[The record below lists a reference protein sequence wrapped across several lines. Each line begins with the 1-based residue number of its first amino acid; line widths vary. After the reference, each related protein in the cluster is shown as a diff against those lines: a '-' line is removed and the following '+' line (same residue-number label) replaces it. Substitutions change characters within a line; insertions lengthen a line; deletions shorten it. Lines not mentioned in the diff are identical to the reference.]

1 MAYDLLIQGAQMV
14 TGAGVDHLSIGIEEG
29 KIVALEPT
37 DSAAGV
43 RGAAREII
51 DARGLHVFP
60 GVIDAHV
67 HFNEPGRTE
76 WEGAAT
82 GSAALSAGGG
92 TVFIDMPLNS
102 SPPTLDAAS
111 FSAKRAALEK
121 ASRTDFALW
130 GGLTP
135 DNIGELEALA
145 ECGVVGFKAFM
156 SASGIED
163 FRRCDDDSL
172 FRGMQIAARL
182 GLPVAVHAENDG
194 MVSALSAAARA
205 GGRTSVRDYLDSR
218 PVVAEA
224 EAIARALLFAEQTGC
239 SLHVV
244 HTSSARGVSL
254 VRAAV
259 AAGLCDATCETCPHY
274 LLLDER
280 DVVSRGAGAKCAPP
294 VRSAVEREKLV
305 AEVAAG
311 RVDTIG
317 SDHSPS
323 PADMKG
329 SEDFFKVWGG
339 ISGVQTTL
347 RALLTLDL
355 PLALVARLLSEN
367 VASRFKL
374 RGKGGI
380 RIGADADLALIDLS
394 VTAPLRAG
402 ELLDRHRASPY
413 VGRTFR
419 GAVKQTLVRGR
430 AVFKDGVPVGP
441 PIGLFLKP
449 ARKQAPP
456 LS

>member
-1 MAYDLLIQGAQMV
+1 MAYDLLIRDAHVV
-14 TGAGVDHLSIGIEEG
+14 TGAGVDRLSIGIEDG
-29 KIVALEPT
+29 KVAALGPGDGLPGT
-37 DSAAGV
+37 
-43 RGAAREII
+43 ARETI

-111 FSAKRAALEK
+111 FSAKLAALEK
-121 ASRTDFALW
+121 SARTDFALW

-135 DNIGELEALA
+135 DNIGELEELA
-145 ECGVVGFKAFM
+145 ACGVVGFKAFM

-163 FRRCDDDSL
+163 FRRCDDESL

-194 MVSALSAAARA
+194 MVGALSAAART
-205 GGRTSVRDYLDSR
+205 GGRITPLDFLGTR
-218 PVVAEA
+218 PIAAEA
-224 EAIARALLFAEQTGC
+224 EAISRALLFAEQTGC

-254 VRAAV
+254 VRAA
-259 AAGLCDATCETCPHY
+259 ASAGLCDATCETCPHF

-280 DVVSRGAGAKCAPP
+280 DVAAVGARAKCAPP
-294 VRSAVEREKLV
+294 VRSAAERDRLR

-323 PADMKG
+323 PPDMKR
-329 SEDFFKVWGG
+329 SADFFQVWGG
-339 ISGVQTTL
+339 ISSVQTTL
-347 RALLTLDL
+347 RALLSLDI
-355 PLALVARLLSEN
+355 PLSLCARLLSEN
-367 VASRFKL
+367 VARRFKL
-374 RGKGGI
+374 PGKGGI
-380 RIGADADLALIDLS
+380 RVGADADLALVDIS
-394 VTAPLRAG
+394 VTAPLRVE
-402 ELLDRHRASPY
+402 ELQDRHRASPY
-413 VGRTFR
+413 VGRMFR
-419 GAVKQTLVRGR
+419 GTVKQTLVRGR
-430 AVFKDGVPVGP
+430 TVFKDGVPVGP
-441 PIGLFLKP
+441 AIGRFLKP
-449 ARKQAPP
+449 ARV
-456 LS
+456 